1 MVLNFSP
8 ADLADSADSSQI
20 FVVFE
25 CAFVNC
31 KNRRDPW
38 EINSGYKFPAD
49 FRGRRRKSAE
59 IPSEW
64 KYQTFIEKNI
74 SAAILRCL
82 RILRELTNNNF
93 PQISDSYWDE
103 KWKMRNPELL
113 RHYNVSL
120 VF

>member
-1 MVLNFSP
+1 MLKIFPAEGAENPQRFLRNGISILHSTKLICDESAESARSAGKKMALNFSP

-49 FRGRRRKSAE
+49 FRR
-59 IPSEW
+59 
-64 KYQTFIEKNI
+64 
-74 SAAILRCL
+74 
-82 RILRELTNNNF
+82 
-93 PQISDSYWDE
+93 
-103 KWKMRNPELL
+103 
-113 RHYNVSL
+113 
-120 VF
+120 

>member
-38 EINSGYKFPAD
+38 EINTGIY
-49 FRGRRRKSAE
+49 
-59 IPSEW
+59 
-64 KYQTFIEKNI
+64 
-74 SAAILRCL
+74 
-82 RILRELTNNNF
+82 F
-93 PQISDSYWDE
+93 PQSFA
-103 KWKMRNPELL
+103 ELSQIVIGWFIVK
-113 RHYNVSL
+113 VSAL
-120 VF
+120 LPPYLKPLKQIPKNYIPFNSTFSILSTMILQKPNSSSTLPLTR